1 MKVVRTQIN
10 LIFAE
15 LKVGNYE
22 SMESYFP
29 QPQKGAKD
37 SEMVKKKC
45 KKKQEINFRRGLH
58 EEIKSEDVRL
68 DVKGK

>member
-1 MKVVRTQIN
+1 
-10 LIFAE
+10 
-15 LKVGNYE
+15 
-22 SMESYFP
+22 MESYFP

>member
-45 KKKQEINFRRGLH
+45 KKKQEINFRRRLH
-58 EEIKSEDVRL
+58 EEIKSEEVRL
-68 DVKGK
+68 DVKRK